1 MTNADQDADI
11 EPEEDQPHQAGS
23 STSKSSKAKSRFAR
37 WAQMFAQSRLPLIP
51 AETTASRALVT
62 VIAIMTFLATLTGG
76 GAVLVY
82 DASKGWDSSIS
93 QEMTIQVKPVLG
105 RDVEADVRKSAE
117 LARSMPGFSEIR
129 AFSHDES
136 TKLLEPWLGAGLDL
150 SGLPIPRLIVLKLA
164 GSPRPNLEEL
174 RRQLRQQ
181 VPSAVLDDHRLWLE
195 RLGTMSRALVLIALV
210 VLGLVLTAMALAVAF
225 ATQGAMAGSRE
236 IVDVLHFV
244 GAEDRFIA
252 NEFQRHFLKL
262 GLKGGLIG
270 GGAALIV
277 FFLAGVVTSW
287 WVTSLEG
294 NQVEALFGNFSLGSA
309 GYVTIIMIT
318 CGIAALT
325 ALMSRSVVLR
335 RLRRIN

>member
-1 MTNADQDADI
+1 MTSADQDTDF
-11 EPEEDQPHQAGS
+11 EPEEDQPAKASAGS
-23 STSKSSKAKSRFAR
+23 QFAR
-37 WAQMFAQSRLPLIP
+37 KAQQLVQSRLPLIP
-51 AETTASRALVT
+51 DDTTASRALVT

-129 AFSHDES
+129 AFTNDES
-136 TKLLEPWLGAGLDL
+136 TKLLEPWLGSGLDL
-150 SGLPIPRLIVLKLA
+150 TGLPIPRLIVLKLS

-252 NEFQRHFLKL
+252 KEFQRHFLKL

-270 GGAALIV
+270 GGTALIV

-294 NQVEALFGNFSLGSA
+294 NQVEALFGNFALGSA
-309 GYVTIIMIT
+309 GYVTIIVIT

-325 ALMSRSVVLR
+325 ALMSRSVVLH